1 MLNIGGNYAVCFTGR
16 IKSLNG
22 DIVCLCARRSENHL
36 DWLAAEERSNLLTGI
51 IERRRKAFERMVLLG
66 NATLPL
72 RRVCTM
78 LRGGAVCVKCP
89 RKGNVGHGGVV
100 VKAT

>member
-1 MLNIGGNYAVCFTGR
+1 MSGIAAAHVRVLFRADSIFPACH
-16 IKSLNG
+16 
-22 DIVCLCARRSENHL
+22 DIIEF
-36 DWLAAEERSNLLTGI
+36 LTGI

-66 NATLPL
+66 NAILPL

-78 LRGGAVCVKCP
+78 LCGGVVCVKGP
-89 RKGNVGHGGVV
+89 RKGNGGHGGVV